1 VARTPCE
8 TPVTAFGGLASADSR
23 THRFVGR
30 VIAGRLRVD
39 TLLDEG
45 GMGAILRCRDLQ
57 LDRDVAV
64 KVLHPELNEQPEHAA
79 RFVREVVSASRLDHP
94 NCVRVLDYGEWRP
107 DANEPTVMYLVM
119 ELIAGRELSS
129 LLVAP
134 IEPLRAIDYALQ
146 ILAALAHAHER
157 GVVHRDLK
165 PENVLVTRAPDG
177 SEVLKLLDFGIAKL
191 SESAGGL
198 PRLTQK
204 GCVFGTPVYMSPEQ
218 ANGLDVDTRAD
229 LYSLGVILYEMV
241 SGRLPYRGDDLVEL
255 MHRQVKDPP
264 EPLPSWVPARVRAI
278 VVRLMEK
285 NPDGRYASATAA
297 HAALAEARRDLER
310 SHTPMRTA
318 ARRIANAVSSLPSLL
333 GRRTKRSSTV
343 P

>member
-1 VARTPCE
+1 LPTNPSE
-8 TPVTAFGGLASADSR
+8 TPVTAFGGIAIGDAR

-30 VIAGRLRVD
+30 VIAGQLRVD
-39 TLLDEG
+39 ALLDEG
-45 GMGAILRCRDLQ
+45 GMGAILRCHQ
-57 LDRDVAV
+57 LAHGRDVAV

-79 RFVREVVSASRLDHP
+79 RFVREAVSASRLDHP
-94 NCVRVLDYGEWRP
+94 NCVRVLGYGEWQP
-107 DANEPTVMYLVM
+107 DVDEPAVMYLVM
-119 ELIAGRELSS
+119 ELLAGRELSS

-134 IEPLRAIDYALQ
+134 IEPLRAIDYAQQ
-146 ILAALAHAHER
+146 IVAALTHAHER

-177 SEVLKLLDFGIAKL
+177 REVLKLLDFGIAKL

-229 LYSLGVILYEMV
+229 LYSLGVILYEMA

-264 EPLPSWVPARVRAI
+264 DPMPTWVPARLRAI
-278 VVRLMEK
+278 VLRLMAK
-285 NPDGRYASATAA
+285 NPDDRYPSAIAV
-297 HAALAEARRDLER
+297 HAALDDARRDLER
-310 SHTPMRTA
+310 AQTPMLAA
-318 ARRIANAVSSLPSLL
+318 ARRLATALSSLPSLL
-333 GRRTKRSSTV
+333 GRRTKRTTV